1 MQEYSFD
8 IADVDFY
15 LEYKEKP
22 LQERFKKAHYH
33 GAWEF
38 YFYLGDA
45 MTFFLND
52 TSYNVEKYDL
62 VFVDKHVYHKTS
74 YKNNEKERILIILK
88 DSFFNIFKDK
98 EPIYRYLSNIKSVA
112 ALSFKS
118 DSKKIIRDKFIR
130 IAKLYEKDGEKEE
143 QLQIYFAELIATISE
158 MIDNNEVSV
167 TKILKN
173 KNAMVISQITNY
185 INNHY
190 NEKISLDFLSD
201 KFFIN
206 KFHLCHIF
214 RKETGMT
221 IIDFINQKRMVE
233 AGILLKTTNMTIFD
247 ISNTV
252 GFQNQN
258 YFGTTFKKQFG
269 VSPREY
275 RQKG

>member
-1 MQEYSFD
+1 MQKYSFD
-8 IADVDFY
+8 IADIDFY
-15 LEYKEKP
+15 LEYKKKP
-22 LQERFKKAHYH
+22 LQERFKKEHYH
-33 GAWEF
+33 SAWEF
-38 YFYLGDA
+38 YFYLGDN

-52 TSYNVEKYDL
+52 TSYNIEKYDL
-62 VFVDKHVYHKTS
+62 VFVDKHLYHKTS
-74 YKNNEKERILIILK
+74 YKNSEKERILIILK
-88 DSFFNIFKDK
+88 DSFFDLFNDK
-98 EPIYRYLSNIKSVA
+98 ELIYKYLSNIKSIA
-112 ALSFKS
+112 ALSFK
-118 DSKKIIRDKFIR
+118 DDLKKTIRDKFLR
-130 IAKLYEKDGEKEE
+130 IAKLYEKNGEKDER
-143 QLQIYFAELIATISE
+143 LQIYFAELIATISE
-158 MIDNNEVSV
+158 MIENNEVSV

-190 NEKISLDFLSD
+190 TEKITLDFLSD
-201 KFFIN
+201 RFFID

-258 YFGTTFKKQFG
+258 YFGTIFKRQFG